1 MENICTS
8 EVSEITSQNNSI
20 LSKAFME
27 TVLNL
32 AQISELLYNVGML
45 GKLMYLPHMN
55 RSEIIFPTWIS
66 VLEDLL
72 LASSNVRMSN

>member
-8 EVSEITSQNNSI
+8 EVSEITSQNSSI
-20 LSKAFME
+20 LSMAFME
-27 TVLNL
+27 TMLNL

-45 GKLMYLPHMN
+45 GNLMYLPHMN

>member
-1 MENICTS
+1 ML
-8 EVSEITSQNNSI
+8 EVNGITSQNNSI
-20 LSKAFME
+20 LSMAFME

-45 GKLMYLPHMN
+45 GNLLYLPHMN
-55 RSEIIFPTWIS
+55 RFEIIFPTRIS